1 MNQLSALL
9 LTLLIELPCVWLV
22 SRRWAAS
29 APRPLP
35 RLLAVAAL
43 AQLLTHP
50 FAWHGHEW
58 LASRLSQEQAL
69 QGWLAI
75 ESLVVLVEA
84 VVLTCGLSWRWQ
96 QGLAA
101 SLFSNAASAT
111 AGYVLLGASHALA

>member
-1 MNQLSALL
+1 MSQLFALL
-9 LTLLIELPCVWLV
+9 LTLLIELPCVCLI
-22 SRRWAAS
+22 SRLWAAS
-29 APRPLP
+29 TPCPLP

-43 AQLLTHP
+43 ASLLTHP

-69 QGWLAI
+69 QGWLSI

-84 VVLTCGLSWRWQ
+84 VVLTWGMAWRWP

-101 SLFSNAASAT
+101 SLFSNTASAA